1 MFMLTRRVIG
11 KLIRQSADR
20 RKELTELYRR
30 LPATRCQRKTYCCSM
45 LPEHYRNVAARSR
58 EAKKYLQQQWQAL
71 DVTLPRAAID
81 FEVPYCL
88 DVQTLENVVLN
99 DVDMV
104 KMAAAVESISLNF
117 AEAHQSF
124 RQNSYADFSFLVA
137 AMLYGHRRAVQI
149 KFDVVK
155 EFVHSDQRKKLNRIL
170 DECVDPFKETAD
182 SWENHQGE

>member
-1 MFMLTRRVIG
+1 
-11 KLIRQSADR
+11 
-20 RKELTELYRR
+20 
-30 LPATRCQRKTYCCSM
+30 M